1 MPDEITLDEREVI
14 KGNHGALQRLQDVID
29 DTGQAKLNDAAT
41 ISRQVGSAF

>member
-1 MPDEITLDEREVI
+1 MPDEITLDQRDAV
-14 KGNHGALQRLQDVID
+14 KGNRGAPQRLRDVID